1 MADITIVFMGFISPL
16 TKLGGT
22 ILYEPDLIHS
32 EPKHTWYLRL
42 GMMSENG
49 QHLYCLLVFIWTA
62 HSLVQAC
69 AMYLVLPDST
79 LNGYFSSS
87 THTYWTLFCWLMH
100 GKCLCLVLYKGKNHA
115 SSAHQAK
122 SCYSMLFH
130 AIPFVL
136 VRVATCLT
144 LQHTLTFPD
153 LVSWGLSKSLAQN
166 WCMASRVL
174 GGPVIQGVWTPD
186 LCLMGDVQIRHFT
199 IAVGMMSHHFSSCL
213 PFLMVSDNFSSLVG
227 GFKHFLFSI
236 YGMSS
241 FPLTNSYFSR
251 WLLHH
256 QPDLVF
262 TLSNLFSIP
271 SDNLTACYWKWPIE

>member
-1 MADITIVFMGFISPL
+1 MANICIVCWSLFGPPIPLFKLVQCIWCFLIVLWMVISAVVHIHIEPYFADCCMASACALFCTKEKITHLRP
-16 TKLGGT
+16 TKQSHAIPCYSICT
-22 ILYEPDLIHS
+22 CTCCHMPYAPAYPDLS
-32 EPKHTWYLRL
+32 RPGVLR
-42 GMMSENG
+42 
-49 QHLYCLLVFIWTA
+49 
-62 HSLVQAC
+62 SLKE
-69 AMYLVLPDST
+69 
-79 LNGYFSSS
+79 FSSE
-87 THTYWTLFCWLMH
+87 LMH
-100 GKCLCLVLYKGKNHA
+100 GEPG
-115 SSAHQAK
+115 
-122 SCYSMLFH
+122 
-130 AIPFVL
+130 P
-136 VRVATCLT
+136 
-144 LQHTLTFPD
+144 
-153 LVSWGLSKSLAQN
+153 W
-166 WCMASRVL
+166 
-174 GGPVIQGVWTPD
+174 GPVIQGVWTPD